1 MSSTRAESRHFSEKM
16 SAVTLG
22 LAAVKPPS
30 VTVLIPVSFLSVLQK
45 IQVTSE
51 IGFVFLFLQKT

>member
-1 MSSTRAESRHFSEKM
+1 M

-30 VTVLIPVSFLSVLQK
+30 VTFLIPVSFLSVLQK